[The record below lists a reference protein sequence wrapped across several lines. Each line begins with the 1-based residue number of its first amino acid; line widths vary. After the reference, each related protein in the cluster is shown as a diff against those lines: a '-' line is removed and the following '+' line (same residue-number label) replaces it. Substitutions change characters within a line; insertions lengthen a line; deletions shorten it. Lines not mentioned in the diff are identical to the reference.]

1 MKNRVEHRHAFAALL
16 LSLAAGAAQAA
27 PTYTAQMLALP
38 DGMAGSRAWGLSNGV
53 VVGEVRGASAADGP
67 RAVAWA
73 ANGTPTLLPGAGAFE
88 SAALAISGSTIVG
101 YRATVPTS
109 TEFDALRWS
118 GPADGTPAALGPVAD
133 GGARSNAAAGS
144 WVAGITDQGAF
155 VYNAV
160 SGTFASV
167 GGAGSVAYGVRADG
181 VAVGQG
187 TDFAPAVFGGPQAGA
202 LDLLSSHG
210 GLETGTAFAILGEQ
224 VIGSYDDPDSFAQ
237 KAFLTVL
244 GSGATST
251 LFDGSAFGLNAAGE
265 VVGADF
271 DAGLAMLFSGGVA
284 YDLNTLVTGGLSG
297 FTLTQARAIDDQ
309 GRIVAFGSDL
319 DGNERAFLL
328 SLGTGGGGDDGGG
341 GGGGGGG
348 QTVPLPGT
356 LALAGLG
363 LLVLR
368 RARRRR

>member
-27 PTYTAQMLALP
+27 PTYTAQMLQLP
-38 DGMAGSRAWGLSNGV
+38 ADMVGSRAWGLSNGV
-53 VVGEVRGASAADGP
+53 VVGEARGADPLDGP
-67 RAVAWA
+67 RAVVWA

-101 YRATVPTS
+101 YRVTPNTS
-109 TEFDALRWS
+109 TEFTALRWS
-118 GPADGTPAALGPVAD
+118 SQADIAPTALGSSAD
-133 GGARSNAAAGS
+133 GGTRANAAAGS
-144 WVAGITDQGAF
+144 FVVGATDHGAF
-155 VYNAV
+155 VYNAL
-160 SGTFASV
+160 SGTFSSV
-167 GGAGSVAYGVRADG
+167 GGVGSAAYGVRADG

-187 TDFAPAVFGGPQAGA
+187 ADFVPTVFDGTNARP
-202 LDLLSSHG
+202 LDLVDNILGPES
-210 GLETGTAFAILGEQ
+210 GTAFAILGEQ

-284 YDLNTLVTGGLSG
+284 YDLNTLVTGGLGG

-341 GGGGGGG
+341 GGGGGG

-368 RARRRR
+368 HARRRR